1 MFTMQRPCAGK
12 KSSFSNTTPRFP
24 VSNALVRDKRAV
36 RKARAMEITTGS
48 RRLEARRGAFAAA
61 ACYCIWG
68 FCPLFWAL
76 LGGVDSIE
84 IIGQRIVW
92 SLVLTVLAC
101 KFVLKV
107 DFTAL
112 LRDARARRFLIPSGL
127 LIMANWS
134 IYIVAMVTNH
144 VVEASLGYYINPLV
158 TIVLGLVVFRE
169 RLTPLQVA
177 ATALSAAGV
186 VYFAVDYGSFP
197 WMAFALA
204 LTFGV
209 YGAVKKRGGYPA
221 VPSIAIEGVV
231 ALPFAVVALVAIAAL
246 GRSAF
251 FSPDLSL
258 AAWQTRA
265 LLILTGPIT
274 AVPLILFATAANKTP
289 LSLIGFIQYISPTI
303 SLLSGVFV
311 LGEPFTSAH
320 AVCFACIWAGAA
332 LVVLDALRRGR
343 R

>member
-1 MFTMQRPCAGK
+1 
-12 KSSFSNTTPRFP
+12 
-24 VSNALVRDKRAV
+24 
-36 RKARAMEITTGS
+36 MET
-48 RRLEARRGAFAAA
+48 EAEACRSEAKRGALAAA

-68 FCPLFWAL
+68 FCPLFWSL
-76 LGGVDSIE
+76 LGNVDSVE

-92 SLVLTVLAC
+92 SLVLTVVAC
-101 KFVLKV
+101 KFILKV
-107 DFTAL
+107 DFAAL
-112 LRDARARRFLIPSGL
+112 LHNARARRFLIPSGL
-127 LIMANWS
+127 LIMVNWS
-134 IYIVAMVTNH
+134 LYIVAMVTNR

-177 ATALSAAGV
+177 ATVLSAAGV
-186 VYFAVDYGSFP
+186 IYFAVDYGSFP
-197 WMAFALA
+197 WMALALA

-221 VPSIAIEGVV
+221 VPSIAVEGVV
-231 ALPFAVVALVAIAAL
+231 ALPFAIVALVAMAVA

-251 FSPDLSL
+251 FSPDMSL

-265 LLILTGPIT
+265 LLVLTGPIT

-320 AVCFACIWAGAA
+320 MVCFACIWAGAV
-332 LVVLDALRRGR
+332 LVVIDAIRSRAR
-343 R
+343 

>member
-1 MFTMQRPCAGK
+1 
-12 KSSFSNTTPRFP
+12 
-24 VSNALVRDKRAV
+24 
-36 RKARAMEITTGS
+36 MET
-48 RRLEARRGAFAAA
+48 EAEACRSEAKRGALAAA

-68 FCPLFWAL
+68 FCPLFWSL
-76 LGGVDSIE
+76 LGNMDSVE

-92 SLVLTVLAC
+92 SLVLTVVAC
-101 KFVLKV
+101 KFILKV
-107 DFTAL
+107 DFVAL

-127 LIMANWS
+127 LIMVNWS
-134 IYIVAMVTNH
+134 LYIVAMVTNR

-177 ATALSAAGV
+177 ATVLSAAGV
-186 VYFAVDYGSFP
+186 IYFAVDYGSFP
-197 WMAFALA
+197 WMALALA

-221 VPSIAIEGVV
+221 VPSIAVEGVV
-231 ALPFAVVALVAIAAL
+231 ALPFAIVALVAMAVA

-251 FSPDLSL
+251 FSPDMSL

-265 LLILTGPIT
+265 LLVLTGPIT

-320 AVCFACIWAGAA
+320 MVCFACIWAGAV
-332 LVVLDALRRGR
+332 LVVIDAIRSRAR
-343 R
+343 

>member
-1 MFTMQRPCAGK
+1 
-12 KSSFSNTTPRFP
+12 
-24 VSNALVRDKRAV
+24 
-36 RKARAMEITTGS
+36 MET
-48 RRLEARRGAFAAA
+48 EAEACRSEAKRGALAAA

-68 FCPLFWAL
+68 FCPLFWSL
-76 LGGVDSIE
+76 LGNVDSVE
-84 IIGQRIVW
+84 IIGQRIAW
-92 SLVLTVLAC
+92 SLALTVVAC
-101 KFVLKV
+101 KFILKV
-107 DFTAL
+107 DFAAL
-112 LRDARARRFLIPSGL
+112 LHNARARRFLIPSGL
-127 LIMANWS
+127 LIMVNWS
-134 IYIVAMVTNH
+134 LYIVAMVTNR

-177 ATALSAAGV
+177 ATVLSAAGV
-186 VYFAVDYGSFP
+186 IYFAVDYGSFP
-197 WMAFALA
+197 WMALALA

-221 VPSIAIEGVV
+221 VPSIAAEGVV
-231 ALPFAVVALVAIAAL
+231 ALPFAIVALVAIAVV

-251 FSPDLSL
+251 FSPDMSL

-265 LLILTGPIT
+265 LLVLTGPIT

-320 AVCFACIWAGAA
+320 MVCFACIWAGAV
-332 LVVLDALRRGR
+332 LVVIDAIRSRAR
-343 R
+343 

>member
-1 MFTMQRPCAGK
+1 
-12 KSSFSNTTPRFP
+12 
-24 VSNALVRDKRAV
+24 
-36 RKARAMEITTGS
+36 MELST
-48 RRLEARRGAFAAA
+48 EANRSEAKRGALAAA

-68 FCPLFWAL
+68 FCPLFWSL
-76 LGGVDSIE
+76 LGDVSSIE

-101 KFVLKV
+101 TFVLKA
-107 DFTAL
+107 DFISL

-158 TIVLGLVVFRE
+158 SILLGLVVFHE

-186 VYFAVDYGSFP
+186 VYFAIDYGSFP
-197 WMAFALA
+197 WMALALA

-221 VPSIAIEGVV
+221 VPSIAVEGIV
-231 ALPFAVVALVAIAAL
+231 ALPFAIAAL
-246 GRSAF
+246 VVIAVADQSAF

-258 AAWQTRA
+258 VAWQTR
-265 LLILTGPIT
+265 LLLVLTGPIT

-320 AVCFACIWAGAA
+320 VVCFACIWAGAA
-332 LVVLDALRRGR
+332 LVVFDALRQGR

>member
-1 MFTMQRPCAGK
+1 
-12 KSSFSNTTPRFP
+12 
-24 VSNALVRDKRAV
+24 
-36 RKARAMEITTGS
+36 MET
-48 RRLEARRGAFAAA
+48 EAEACRSEAKRGALAAA

-68 FCPLFWAL
+68 FCPLFWSL
-76 LGGVDSIE
+76 LGNMDSVE

-92 SLVLTVLAC
+92 SLVLTVVAC
-101 KFVLKV
+101 KFILKV
-107 DFTAL
+107 DFVAL

-127 LIMANWS
+127 LIMVNWS
-134 IYIVAMVTNH
+134 LYIVAMVTNR

-177 ATALSAAGV
+177 ATVLSAAGV
-186 VYFAVDYGSFP
+186 IYFAVDYGSFP
-197 WMAFALA
+197 WMALALA

-221 VPSIAIEGVV
+221 VPSIAVEGVV
-231 ALPFAVVALVAIAAL
+231 ALPFAIVALVAIAVV

-251 FSPDLSL
+251 FSPDMSL

-265 LLILTGPIT
+265 LLVLTGPIT

-320 AVCFACIWAGAA
+320 MVCFACIWAGAV
-332 LVVLDALRRGR
+332 LVVIDAIRSRAR
-343 R
+343 

>member
-1 MFTMQRPCAGK
+1 MGPRIAKGAG
-12 KSSFSNTTPRFP
+12 
-24 VSNALVRDKRAV
+24 
-36 RKARAMEITTGS
+36 MET
-48 RRLEARRGAFAAA
+48 EAETCRSEAKRGALAAA

-68 FCPLFWAL
+68 FCPLFWSL
-76 LGGVDSIE
+76 LGNVDSVE

-92 SLVLTVLAC
+92 SLVLTVVAC
-101 KFVLKV
+101 KFILKV
-107 DFTAL
+107 DFAAL
-112 LRDARARRFLIPSGL
+112 LHNARARRFLIPSGL
-127 LIMANWS
+127 LIMVNWS
-134 IYIVAMVTNH
+134 LYIVAMVTNR

-177 ATALSAAGV
+177 ATVLSAAGV
-186 VYFAVDYGSFP
+186 IYFAVDYGSFP
-197 WMAFALA
+197 WMALALA

-221 VPSIAIEGVV
+221 VPSIAVEGVV
-231 ALPFAVVALVAIAAL
+231 ALPFALVALVAIAVA

-251 FSPDLSL
+251 FSPDMSL

-265 LLILTGPIT
+265 LLVLTGPIT

-311 LGEPFTSAH
+311 LGEPFMSAH
-320 AVCFACIWAGAA
+320 MVCFACIWAGAA
-332 LVVLDALRRGR
+332 LVVVDAIRSRAR
-343 R
+343 

>member
-1 MFTMQRPCAGK
+1 
-12 KSSFSNTTPRFP
+12 
-24 VSNALVRDKRAV
+24 
-36 RKARAMEITTGS
+36 MET
-48 RRLEARRGAFAAA
+48 EAEACRSEAKRGALAAA

-68 FCPLFWAL
+68 FCPLFWSL
-76 LGGVDSIE
+76 LGNVDSVE

-92 SLVLTVLAC
+92 SLVLTVVAC
-101 KFVLKV
+101 KFILKV
-107 DFTAL
+107 DFAVL
-112 LRDARARRFLIPSGL
+112 LHNARARRFLIPSGL
-127 LIMANWS
+127 LIMVNWS
-134 IYIVAMVTNH
+134 LYIVAMVTNR

-177 ATALSAAGV
+177 ATVLSAAGV
-186 VYFAVDYGSFP
+186 IYFAVDYGSFP
-197 WMAFALA
+197 WMALALA

-221 VPSIAIEGVV
+221 VPSIAVEGVV
-231 ALPFAVVALVAIAAL
+231 ALPFAIVALVAIAVA
-246 GRSAF
+246 GHSAF
-251 FSPDLSL
+251 FSPDMSL

-265 LLILTGPIT
+265 LLVLTGPIT

-320 AVCFACIWAGAA
+320 MVCFACIWAGAV
-332 LVVLDALRRGR
+332 LVVIDAIRSRAR
-343 R
+343 